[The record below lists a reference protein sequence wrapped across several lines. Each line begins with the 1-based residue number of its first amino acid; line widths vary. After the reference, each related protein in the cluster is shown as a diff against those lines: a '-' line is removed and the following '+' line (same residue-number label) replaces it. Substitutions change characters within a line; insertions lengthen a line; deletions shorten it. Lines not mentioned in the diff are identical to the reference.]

1 MVKNILQSEIIK
13 FFSYNWCLF
22 GTVGTILVAPVILFF
37 SGIGNDQPL
46 VTNEILSMSIRNF
59 FLSQAGLVII
69 AASFFGQE
77 YSNSYLRTTL
87 LTIPARIKLITT
99 KLFLLTVIVWIIGLF
114 SSLIC
119 LGIGIIQFNGS
130 FTLSLI
136 LEFLIKVIIAMLS
149 WTQITWITV
158 FLTIITKS
166 HILPIA
172 IMFSLILGLS
182 QMLFAMTAFAKYLP
196 HLATMNLFFSTH
208 TTTLLNGSQGLLVQS
223 IWSLF
228 LSLISFGLIQ
238 YRDVR

>member
-1 MVKNILQSEIIK
+1 MIKNILQSEIIK

-22 GTVGTILVAPVILFF
+22 GMIGTILIAPLILFF
-37 SGIGNDQPL
+37 SGAGNDQSL
-46 VTNEILSMSIRNF
+46 VNNEILSISLRNL

-87 LTIPARIKLITT
+87 LTIPARIKFVTAKI
-99 KLFLLTVIVWIIGLF
+99 FLLTVIVWLIGLI

-119 LGIGIIQFNGS
+119 LGVGIIQFNS
-130 FTLSLI
+130 AFTLPLI
-136 LEFLIKVIIAMLS
+136 LDFLIKVTIAMLS
-149 WTQITWITV
+149 WTLITWITV

-166 HILPIA
+166 QILPIA

-182 QMLFAMTAFAKYLP
+182 QMLFAMTVFAKYLP
-196 HLATMNLFFSTH
+196 DLATMNLFFTSH
-208 TTTLLNGSQGLLVQS
+208 TTTLLNGSQGLFVQA

>member
-1 MVKNILQSEIIK
+1 MIKNILQSEIIK

-22 GTVGTILVAPVILFF
+22 GTIGTVLVAPLILFF
-37 SGIGNDQPL
+37 SGTGNSQSL
-46 VTNEILSMSIRNF
+46 MNNEILSISLRNL

-69 AASFFGQE
+69 AACFFGQE

-99 KLFLLTVIVWIIGLF
+99 KIFLLTIIVWIIGFF

-119 LGIGIIQFNGS
+119 LGVGIIQFNSS
-130 FTLSLI
+130 FSLTLI
-136 LEFLIKVIIAMLS
+136 LEFLIKVTIAMLS
-149 WTQITWITV
+149 WTLITWITV

-166 HILPIA
+166 QILSIA
-172 IMFSLILGLS
+172 MMFSLILGLS
-182 QMLFAMTAFAKYLP
+182 QMLFAMTVFAKYLP
-196 HLATMNLFFSTH
+196 DLAAMNLFFTPR
-208 TTTLLNGSQGLLVQS
+208 TTSLLNGSQGLLVQI

-228 LSLISFGLIQ
+228 LGLISFGLIQ

>member
-1 MVKNILQSEIIK
+1 MIKNILQSEIIK

-22 GTVGTILVAPVILFF
+22 GTIGTILIAPLILFF
-37 SGIGNDQPL
+37 SGAGNDQSL
-46 VTNEILSMSIRNF
+46 VTNEILSISLRNL

-87 LTIPARIKLITT
+87 LTIPARIKLITA
-99 KLFLLTVIVWIIGLF
+99 KIFLLTAIVWIIGLF
-114 SSLIC
+114 SSLVC
-119 LGIGIIQFNGS
+119 LGVGIIQYSSS

-136 LEFLIKVIIAMLS
+136 LEFLIKVTIAMLS
-149 WTQITWITV
+149 WTLITWITV

-166 HILPIA
+166 QILPIA

-182 QMLFAMTAFAKYLP
+182 QMLFAVTAFAKYLP
-196 HLATMNLFFSTH
+196 DLATMNLFFTPH
-208 TTTLLNGSQGLLVQS
+208 TSTLLNGSQGLLVQV

-228 LSLISFGLIQ
+228 LGLISFGLIQ

>member
-1 MVKNILQSEIIK
+1 MLKNILQSEIIK
-13 FFSYNWCLF
+13 FFSYNWCSF
-22 GTVGTILVAPVILFF
+22 GTIGTILIAPLILFF
-37 SGIGNDQPL
+37 SGAGNDHPL
-46 VTNEILSMSIRNF
+46 VNNEILSISLRNL

-87 LTIPARIKLITT
+87 LTIPARIKLITA
-99 KLFLLTVIVWIIGLF
+99 KIFLLTAIVWIIGLF
-114 SSLIC
+114 SSLVC
-119 LGIGIIQFNGS
+119 LGVGIIQYSSS

-136 LEFLIKVIIAMLS
+136 LEFLIKVTIAMLS
-149 WTQITWITV
+149 WTLITWITV

-166 HILPIA
+166 QILPIA

-196 HLATMNLFFSTH
+196 DLATMNLFFTPH
-208 TTTLLNGSQGLLVQS
+208 TTTLLNGSQGLLVQV

-228 LSLISFGLIQ
+228 LGLISFGLIQ

>member
-1 MVKNILQSEIIK
+1 MIKNILQSEIIK

-22 GTVGTILVAPVILFF
+22 GTIGTILIAPLILFF
-37 SGIGNDQPL
+37 SGAGNDQPL
-46 VTNEILSMSIRNF
+46 VNDEILSISLRNL
-59 FLSQAGLVII
+59 FLSQAGLVIV

-87 LTIPARIKLITT
+87 LTIPARIKLIIA
-99 KLFLLTVIVWIIGLF
+99 KIFLLTAIVWIIGLF

-119 LGIGIIQFNGS
+119 LGVGIIQYSSS

-136 LEFLIKVIIAMLS
+136 LEFLIKVSIAMLS
-149 WTQITWITV
+149 WTLITWITV

-166 HILPIA
+166 QILPIA

-182 QMLFAMTAFAKYLP
+182 QMLFAVTAFAKYLP
-196 HLATMNLFFSTH
+196 DLATMNLFFAPH
-208 TTTLLNGSQGLLVQS
+208 TTTLLNGFQGLLVQV

-228 LSLISFGLIQ
+228 LGLISFGLIQ